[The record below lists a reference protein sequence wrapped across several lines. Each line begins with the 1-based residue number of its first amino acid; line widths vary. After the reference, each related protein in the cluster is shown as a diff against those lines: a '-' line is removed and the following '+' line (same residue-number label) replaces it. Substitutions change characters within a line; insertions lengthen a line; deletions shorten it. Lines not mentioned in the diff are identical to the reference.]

1 MKICI
6 MKFSICRGDFVVE
19 YAGTLIKGSNA
30 KIREFENGLDLSK
43 GCYMYYFKA
52 DNGKQYW

>member
-1 MKICI
+1 

-30 KIREFENGLDLSK
+30 KIQEFENGLDLSK